1 MTAMAGAPPAGAAVL
16 RAAITYFALVFGAG
30 FILGPIRVL
39 LLEPRVGTRMAELM
53 ETPLLLVV
61 IVLAARWLHRAR
73 TSAMTHAQRLQ
84 VGALTVG
91 CVLLADIGVGMGL
104 RGMSLAAVFLER
116 DPISGTAYYLLLA
129 LTALMPWWLG
139 RRATRA

>member
-1 MTAMAGAPPAGAAVL
+1 MTATPGPPPTGAAVL
-16 RAAITYFALVFGAG
+16 RAALTYFALVFGAG

-39 LLEPRVGTRMAELM
+39 LLEPQVGTRMAELM
-53 ETPLLLVV
+53 ETPLMFVV

-73 TSAMTHAQRLQ
+73 TSAMTQAQCLQ

-104 RGMSLAAVFLER
+104 RGMSLAAVFADR
-116 DPISGTAYYLLLA
+116 DPVSGTAYYLLLA
-129 LTALMPWWLG
+129 ITALMPWWLG